1 MENKWRIIKN
11 GYGRSYGIESTD
23 IETFKKDPIAS
34 LAREICQNSI
44 DAKKTSENKV
54 IVEFHPFTLKKDET
68 PGIDDIIKEVEEIK
82 EFTRRTNNT
91 KDYNSAD
98 EIRNKLLKDS
108 YNCLRISDF
117 NTTGLSDVNGI
128 AGSFYYLTKGNGLSS
143 KSRLS
148 GGSKGVGKFAS
159 FVTSEF
165 NTVFYSTKN
174 ESGEIGYLGMAK
186 FGSREIGN
194 TQEMTTGDLYYGS
207 DEKNSPI
214 IEDCNIDP
222 EFIRTETGTDVY
234 VIGFV
239 KIDGWQIQII
249 KKILDS
255 FMVSIMRDELE
266 IRVDN
271 ILVNKDSVGELIDKY
286 EELKKGNV
294 GKSILAQ
301 YKLLTDPNVF
311 YKKFNIDM
319 YGEIEVY
326 VKSYN
331 ITEREE
337 ATKKCVMVR
346 YPLMKIKE
354 LKNISNIPCSAL
366 CIIPNN
372 KLSEKLIQIEN
383 AQHTDWEYTRIT
395 DDPFKKKEYKNILD
409 LMEENIR
416 KYANEVLM
424 DSDGNQTDLEGAGDL
439 LPDETEEDI
448 IGDDGKVPEEDV
460 PEITITKRPPKR
472 RTKPSV
478 DSNEGDSVAPDIGD
492 EDETGGDEISIPSGH
507 NQASNG
513 GEHAGDSETGKDEGD
528 NDVFVKTQMS
538 GLNYKVFMK
547 NKDEGKFVISFNS
560 DYNENDCEIEFN
572 YLDDSDSKYNIEI
585 YECKVNDELVE
596 IENGIPKHFK
606 INPGKTKIEL
616 VTNLREYYGCEVKL
630 YANRNE

>member
-1 MENKWRIIKN
+1 MEKKWRIIKN

-23 IETFKKDPIAS
+23 IETFKRDPIAS

-44 DAKKTSENKV
+44 DAKKAGENKV
-54 IVEFHPFTLKKDET
+54 KVEFHPFSLKKDET
-68 PGIDDIIKEVEEIK
+68 PGIDDIIREVEEIK
-82 EFTRRTNNT
+82 EFTKRTNNT

-98 EIRNKLLKDS
+98 EISNKLLKDS

-174 ESGEIGYLGMAK
+174 EAGEIGYLGMAK
-186 FGSREIGN
+186 FGSREIGD
-194 TQEMTTGDLYYGS
+194 TQEMTTGDMYYGF

-214 IEDCNIDP
+214 IEDCRIDP
-222 EFIRTETGTDVY
+222 EFMRTETGTDVY

-239 KIDGWQIQII
+239 KIEGWQIQIV

-271 ILVNKDSVGELIDKY
+271 ILINKDTVGELICKY

-301 YKLLTDPNVF
+301 YKLLTDSNIF
-311 YKKFNIDM
+311 YKKFSIDM

-326 VKSYN
+326 VKSYTV
-331 ITEREE
+331 TEREE

-424 DSDGNQTDLEGAGDL
+424 DSESKQTDLEGAGDL
-439 LPDETEEDI
+439 LPDETEGDI
-448 IGDDGKVPEEDV
+448 IGDDGKVPEEDL
-460 PEITITKRPPKR
+460 PEITITKRPPKKM
-472 RTKPSV
+472 TKASI
-478 DSNEGDSVAPDIGD
+478 DSHDPDSVIPDIGD
-492 EDETGGDEISIPSGH
+492 ENEEGGDDISIPSGH

-513 GEHAGDSETGKDEGD
+513 GEHAGDNETGKSEGE
-528 NDVFVKTQMS
+528 NDVFVKVEMS

-547 NKDEGKFVISFNS
+547 NKDEGRFVISFNS
-560 DYNENDCEIEFN
+560 DYNEDDCEMEFN

-585 YECKVNDELVE
+585 YKCIVNDELVE

-606 INPGKTKIEL
+606 IHPGKTKIEL
-616 VTNLREYYGCEVKL
+616 LTNIREYYGCEVKL
-630 YANRNE
+630 YANRNK